1 MTKSI
6 AIVFHRNERIKRL
19 PRFAIWHLAEVWK
32 KENITVFFLFG
43 TEKYVPADLALLH
56 VDLTSVPDEY
66 MDFARRYPV
75 ILNGKVKDIRKS
87 TFSKNRV
94 NPDDGYDGKVIVKSE
109 LNYGGEPERKLLG
122 TPLSRLASRTAMRMP
137 WLLPSNKGSKL
148 LFRLPSDYRIYN
160 SLRSVPID
168 WFKRDGV
175 LVEKFLPEIQD
186 GLYCLRNYH
195 FLGDRGGCV
204 LRKSAEP
211 IVNAATASN
220 RQDID
225 PDPEIVKLTKS
236 LQFDFGK
243 FDYVMHDGKAV
254 LLDANKTPGMG
265 TAPEYFAMCREWAEG
280 IHSYF

>member
-1 MTKSI
+1 
-6 AIVFHRNERIKRL
+6 
-19 PRFAIWHLAEVWK
+19 
-32 KENITVFFLFG
+32 
-43 TEKYVPADLALLH
+43 
-56 VDLTSVPDEY
+56 
-66 MDFARRYPV
+66 
-75 ILNGKVKDIRKS
+75 
-87 TFSKNRV
+87 
-94 NPDDGYDGKVIVKSE
+94 
-109 LNYGGEPERKLLG
+109 
-122 TPLSRLASRTAMRMP
+122 MRMP

-220 RQDID
+220 RRGHE
-225 PDPEIVKLTKS
+225 PDPEIVKLKKPAVR
-236 LQFDFGK
+236 LRP
-243 FDYVMHDGKAV
+243 DYVMHDGKAV
-254 LLDANKTPGMG
+254 LDANTTPGMG

-280 IHSYF
+280 SHSYF